1 MKKKLL
7 IVSVGALTIAS
18 AATIGLL
25 VGTKKQKFVNAS
37 DGTYWNHYAQVTP
50 SLIKHGSKE
59 FWANC
64 STHTFSLSYPGDTED
79 IREGGDFDDT
89 SYFDDL
95 TSEDP
100 RYLPPLSERVDIKG
114 YLQDLVADLDQ
125 DPYSF
130 IPDGMRPENAT
141 KVSEAEVTYDFT
153 TFNNVSN
160 IKYGGYGEQWHM
172 VIENINQSEKFYKVT
187 TLGSEVITASN
198 VLVYAFLDDYYD
210 GTVSKTFSSDARFT
224 AKLEFNG
231 SNLTY
236 SIQFISGVSIPL
248 FGSVTPQIDM
258 EYEIGSHT
266 KTFRIQLGENNALKF
281 ESTPDSYTFALEYGI
296 ETVSR
301 KAYFN
306 ISKDENEKVE
316 GHVYEYVQY
325 KDKDLVPACADFYID
340 EDYASVVGNKAS
352 GMPGFTGYINE
363 LYLTEQGKLLGY
375 EVRETFTKWGI
386 SATYHTLWFN
396 LNNITGINS
405 VKAIPTGEVSTGLGA
420 DNPHEIYLNGS
431 ASIFEPTYNKK
442 LGVKTSRKYDVEMRK
457 QFFYETKADELIEHE
472 VDLPMMFIQADHDSY
487 TNFCDFHDDMNNN
500 SGISNANVNLSSTY
514 LNKIQEDYASL
525 IDIFIAHKED
535 ITTASIV
542 SYIGSPKTLN

>member
-7 IVSVGALTIAS
+7 IASVGALTITS
-18 AATIGLL
+18 TAAIAVFCGA
-25 VGTKKQKFVNAS
+25 KRQKFVNAS
-37 DGTYWNHYAQVTP
+37 DETYWNHYAQVTP
-50 SLIKHGSKE
+50 SLLKHGSKE

-64 STHTFSLSYPGDTED
+64 ATHTFSLTYPGDLED
-79 IREGGDFDDT
+79 IREGGNFDDT
-89 SYFDDL
+89 VYFDDL

-125 DPYSF
+125 DPYSY
-130 IPDGMRPENAT
+130 IPDGMRPESAT
-141 KVSEAEVTYDFT
+141 KVTQSQVTYDFT

-172 VIENINQSEKFYKVT
+172 VVENIEQSEEFYKIT
-187 TLGSEVITASN
+187 TLGSEIITASN

-231 SNLTY
+231 STLTY
-236 SIQFISGVSIPL
+236 SIQFISGINIPL
-248 FGSVTPQIDM
+248 FGSVTPQVDM

-281 ESTPDSYTFALEYGI
+281 EVTPDSYTFALEYGI

-301 KAYFN
+301 KAYFT
-306 ISKDENEKVE
+306 ISKDENDEVE

-352 GMPGFTGYINE
+352 GIVGFNDYINE
-363 LYLTEQGKLLGY
+363 LYLTEEGKLLGY
-375 EVRETFTKWGI
+375 EIMEEKTVLGVSVQFN
-386 SATYHTLWFN
+386 TLWFN
-396 LNNITGINS
+396 LPNISGINNIKYIENDGFYVNNS
-405 VKAIPTGEVSTGLGA
+405 AVKFESKNVGGVSKK
-420 DNPHEIYLNGS
+420 S
-431 ASIFEPTYNKK
+431 AS
-442 LGVKTSRKYDVEMRK
+442 RRYDIENRK
-457 QFFYETKADELIEHE
+457 QYFYSETGGELVEHE
-472 VDLPMMFIQADHDSY
+472 TSIPMMFIQTEQLGTFSSDVNDKNSY
-487 TNFCDFHDDMNNN
+487 LNVSLN
-500 SGISNANVNLSSTY
+500 ISNTY
-514 LNKIQEDYASL
+514 LTKIQDDYSKL
-525 IDIFIAHKED
+525 IDIFKDNKDD
-535 ITTASIV
+535 ITTANIV
-542 SYIGSPKTLN
+542 SYIGSPKNLN